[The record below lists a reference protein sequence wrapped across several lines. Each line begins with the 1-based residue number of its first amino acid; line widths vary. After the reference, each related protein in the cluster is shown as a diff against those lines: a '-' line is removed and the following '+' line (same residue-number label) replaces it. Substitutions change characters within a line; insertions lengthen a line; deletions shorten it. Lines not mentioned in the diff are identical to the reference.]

1 VKDRPGVYAV
11 GDCARVEQDG
21 SPVPALAQAAE
32 QEGRLAA
39 RNIAA
44 EIEGG
49 YVRPFRYR
57 SLGQLVDLGK
67 ESAIVDILGVKFA
80 ASLGSLV
87 WKGVYLYELGRN
99 LDRARVLSDWFLDL
113 FARPDTSD
121 LFEEY
126 EKQTS
131 NTTGSAGH
139 ET

>member
-11 GDCARVEQDG
+11 GDCARVVQDG